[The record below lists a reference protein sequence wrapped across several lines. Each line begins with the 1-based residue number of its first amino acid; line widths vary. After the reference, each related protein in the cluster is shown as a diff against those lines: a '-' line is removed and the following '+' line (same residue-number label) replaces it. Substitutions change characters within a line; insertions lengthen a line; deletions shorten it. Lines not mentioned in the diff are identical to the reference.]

1 MLSTAIMN
9 KKKKTITKADEK
21 TRHYEHGST
30 MGKTMPKG
38 DKVNK
43 PTFQEAIKNKY
54 RG

>member
-1 MLSTAIMN
+1 MTTAIMN

-21 TRHYEHGST
+21 TTHYEHGST
-30 MGKTMPKG
+30 MGKTMPRG

-43 PTFQEAIKNKY
+43 MTFQEAIKNKH